1 MAMERVAIDFVVASV
16 IGAVIF
22 VIVGYFAQAGGLS
35 FSYWLSTPQP
45 GPWAGVGALIGFG
58 LRYLRR

>member
-1 MAMERVAIDFVVASV
+1 MERVAIDFVVAAL

-22 VIVGYFAQAGGLS
+22 VIVGYFAQAGGMS
-35 FSYWLSTPQP
+35 FSAGWHCPSQAH
-45 GPWAGVGALIGFG
+45 GPWSGALVGFG

>member
-1 MAMERVAIDFVVASV
+1 MERVAIDFVVAAL

-22 VIVGYFAQAGGLS
+22 VIVGYFAQAGGMS
-35 FSYWLSTPQP
+35 FSRWLALPQP
-45 GPWAGVGALIGFG
+45 GPWATVGALVGTG